1 MRINCGAI
9 HDPYRMNFCK
19 TGLVAFLLLM
29 STGASAQKNFVEG
42 YVVDNAGDTLRGL
55 IDDKNW
61 LNNPREVRF
70 QKNQEAPAIVYT
82 PADIRSFYVNSREHY
97 RSKAVMYDASPHK
110 LPDLG
115 TSPDPVW
122 QKDTLFLKV
131 EAEGVV
137 SLYYLRESTER
148 EHFFLEKNGAGAEDL
163 LNVRYISSGEG
174 VKQALASQQYKSQ
187 LKNYLGDCNALKGKL
202 YDVNYELEAI
212 RNVVRQYNRC
222 SGGAEATVVRPSAGE
237 RNRSIEWG
245 LVAGVHLTQLR
256 FSSEGRSYEKLTKG
270 PYRGALNGVGGI
282 SLDFIIPRR
291 HRQFIFRSELVY
303 KPYHVTKL
311 VERTGLVDRRYVKE
325 DTYFRMGYVQGNLM
339 FRYHRA
345 TFAKVRP
352 FVQGGFLLGRSIK
365 ASSLTTT
372 EAVFTSGATYYNQA
386 PALEGLGR
394 FNFGIVGGG
403 GVTAGNF
410 GLEARYERAAGPSN
424 HPGLSSSTQ
433 SVYLLASYTLR

>member
-1 MRINCGAI
+1 
-9 HDPYRMNFCK
+9 MNFCK

-29 STGASAQKNFVEG
+29 SIGANAQKNFVEG
-42 YVVDNAGDTLRGL
+42 YVVDNSGDTLQGL

-70 QKNQEAPAIVYT
+70 RKNQEAPAIVYT
-82 PADIRSFYVNSREHY
+82 PADIRAFFVSSREHY
-97 RSKAVMYDASPHK
+97 RSKAVMYDVSPHK

-148 EHFFLEKNGAGAEDL
+148 EHFFLEKNGAAAEDL

-187 LKNYLGDCNALKGKL
+187 LRNYLGDCNALKGQL
-202 YDVNYELEAI
+202 YNVEYELEAI
-212 RNVVRQYNRC
+212 KKVVKQYNRC
-222 SGGAEATVVRPSAGE
+222 SGGEEASAVQQSSKG
-237 RNRSIEWG
+237 RSRTIEWG
-245 LVAGVHLTQLR
+245 LVAGVHVTQLR
-256 FSSEGRSYEKLTKG
+256 FSAEGRTFEQLTNG

-282 SLDFIIPRR
+282 SMDFISPGR
-291 HRQFIFRSELVY
+291 HRQFILRSELVY
-303 KPYHVTKL
+303 KPYHATKF
-311 VERTGLVDRRYVKE
+311 VERTGLVDRLYVKE
-325 DTYFRMGYVQGNLM
+325 DTYFRMSYVQGNFM

-372 EAVFTSGATYYNQA
+372 EAAFTSGAMYYNQA

-394 FNFGIVGGG
+394 FNFGVVGGG
-403 GVTAGNF
+403 GVTVGNF

-424 HPGLSSSTQ
+424 HSGLRSSTQ
-433 SVYLLASYTLR
+433 SVYLLANYTLR